1 MSQILIRSR
10 HKSAEDLGTN
20 PQRIKHNSLVDLLLQ
35 SQHVSL
41 VVSCD
46 LSQPLLEGGEAVQV
60 LAAALAELHTAL
72 QVGELEGLALLGLV
86 RLIGIY
92 QLD

>member
-20 PQRIKHNSLVDLLLQ
+20 PQRIKHKSLVDLLLQ
-35 SQHVSL
+35 SQQSSL
-41 VVSCD
+41 VYSCD
-46 LSQPLLEGGEAVQV
+46 LSEPLLEGGEAVQV
-60 LAAALAELHTAL
+60 LAGALAELDPTL
-72 QVGELEGLALLGLV
+72 QVRELEGFPLLGVV
-86 RLIGIY
+86 RLVCIY